1 MLGPRLVPGGSGV
14 REATMPSLSFTPNL
28 RRHVQTPQA
37 RVEGA
42 TVRQALEYY
51 FQANPAVRGYVLDD
65 QGGVRP
71 HVAIFLNQTLI
82 RDRVGLSDPISEA
95 DDLFVAQAL
104 SGG

>member
-1 MLGPRLVPGGSGV
+1 M
-14 REATMPSLSFTPNL
+14 ATLSFTPNL

-37 RVEGA
+37 RVAGT
-42 TVRQALEYY
+42 TVRQALEAY
-51 FQANPAVRGYVLDD
+51 FAANPEVRGYVLDD
-65 QGGVRP
+65 QGAVRR

-82 RDRVGLSDPISEA
+82 RDRVGLSDPVAEG